1 MLQLVHLQLVFSS
14 SLSITSRW
22 RINIF
27 LSSGLSRINP
37 QSYNHQFQQTQA
49 WTWHPL
55 LTTESRVFGMCFFAY
70 ILRTYIW
77 IRFFSSHF
85 FKTNLGPINVV
96 SLGAT
101 SFTHIFFNKIKAFF
115 SWKVSWI
122 EHATCKKGVIN
133 TSWTNI
139 TLSSMDSYKTPG
151 LNVISSKFGP
161 GTKWPLHSWSS

>member
-77 IRFFSSHF
+77 IGFCF
-85 FKTNLGPINVV
+85 
-96 SLGAT
+96 T
-101 SFTHIFFNKIKAFF
+101 SFFNQPGSYQCSIAWCNKLHTRFFFNKIKAFC